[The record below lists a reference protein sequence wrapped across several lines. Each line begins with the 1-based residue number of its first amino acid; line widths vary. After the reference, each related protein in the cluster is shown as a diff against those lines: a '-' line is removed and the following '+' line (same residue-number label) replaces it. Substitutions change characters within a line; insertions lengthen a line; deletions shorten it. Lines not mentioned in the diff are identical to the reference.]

1 MVGIG
6 LAGTLTAHAIL
17 GVPDDLK
24 LRSRLTLL
32 AAVQPDEALWNEA
45 LDAFYD
51 GKPDPD
57 TLKLL
62 ELS

>member
-17 GVPDDLK
+17 GVPNDLK

-32 AAVQPDEALWNEA
+32 AAVRSDEALA
-45 LDAFYD
+45 TFYD

-62 ELS
+62 ERS

>member
-1 MVGIG
+1 MGFG
-6 LAGTLTAHAIL
+6 LAGTLTAHEII

-24 LRSRLTLL
+24 LRPRLILF
-32 AAVQPDEALWNEA
+32 AAVRSDEA

>member
-1 MVGIG
+1 MVGFG
-6 LAGTLTAHAIL
+6 LAGTLTAHDII
-17 GVPDDLK
+17 GVPNDFK
-24 LRSRLTLL
+24 LRSRLTLF
-32 AAVQPDEALWNEA
+32 AAVRSDEA

>member
-1 MVGIG
+1 MVGFG
-6 LAGTLTAHAIL
+6 LDGTLTAHAIL
-17 GVPDDLK
+17 GVPNDLK
-24 LRSRLTLL
+24 LRSRLTLF
-32 AAVQPDEALWNEA
+32 AAVQPDEA

-57 TLKLL
+57 TLKPL